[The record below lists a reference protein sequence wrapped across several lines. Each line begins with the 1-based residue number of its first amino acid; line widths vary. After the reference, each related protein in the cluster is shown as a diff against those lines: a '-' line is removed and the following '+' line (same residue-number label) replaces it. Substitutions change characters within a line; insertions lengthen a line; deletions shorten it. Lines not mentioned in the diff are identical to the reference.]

1 MSIFKR
7 GRVYWYHF
15 VFNGQHVQESTK
27 QGNPRVARQI
37 EAAHRTSLAKGE
49 VGIRDK
55 KPVPTLEAFK
65 NTFVEWVRATKDN
78 KRTQEFYE
86 ACYER
91 LLDFK
96 PLARATLDRIDE
108 PLIEQFKQNVL
119 SDVSRTTCNRYLSTL
134 RKALRHAQRK
144 LKLLDKLP
152 VIELYGKDEG
162 AERECEFV
170 FTTEQYQS
178 WLNAAREPMRSASI
192 LAHDGGICRGEL
204 LSLKRDCIHLKESAD
219 ERGFWGTIA
228 IRRGL
233 KRAARRR
240 DIPIG
245 EAMAVVLR
253 ALLVESK
260 CEYVFTSLHD
270 HSQPLSANTLAD
282 QHRVIMETCSFHPD
296 AGLHALR
303 HTFLTEAGRHT
314 QNVRALQKLAG
325 HSRIETTMRYVHPDQ
340 QDVLEIMARI
350 HAARAERVQT
360 VLATVSATSR
370 QQQGIESRKM

>member
-49 VGIRDK
+49 VGIREK
-55 KPVPTLEAFK
+55 KPVPTLETFK
-65 NTFVEWVRATKDN
+65 DTFVEWVRLTKDN
-78 KRTQEFYE
+78 ERTQAFYRT
-86 ACYER
+86 CYEK

-96 PLARATLDRIDE
+96 PLARANLDKIDE
-108 PLIEQFKQNVL
+108 PLIEQFKRDMLNE
-119 SDVSRTTCNRYLSTL
+119 VSRTTCNRYLSTL
-134 RKALRHAQRK
+134 RKALRYAQRK

-152 VIELYGKDEG
+152 VIELYGKEEG

-170 FTTEQYQS
+170 FTTEQYQA

-192 LAHDGGICRGEL
+192 LAHEGGICRGEL
-204 LSLKRDCIHLKESAD
+204 LSLKRDCINMKESPD

-240 DIPIG
+240 DIPIT
-245 EAMAVVLR
+245 EDMAAVLS
-253 ALLVESK
+253 ALLAKSK

-282 QHRVIMETCSFHPD
+282 QHRAIMETCSFHPD

-340 QDVLEIMARI
+340 HDVLEIVARVKVARVERI
-350 HAARAERVQT
+350 QAAP
-360 VLATVSATSR
+360 ATVSATSR
-370 QQQGIESRKM
+370 QQQTVESRKM